1 MDGEKQHRIQQKLL
15 REIGP
20 IIGQAL
26 LNPDVVE
33 IALNPDGKLWVE
45 KMSTGWEHC
54 GEMTAETAESLMG
67 TIASC
72 LHTTVTRE
80 NPILEGELPIDGSRF
95 EGLLPPL
102 VANPTFTIRKKALR
116 IFTLADYVRQ
126 KVLTEHQKEVL
137 VKAIV
142 ECKNILVVGGT
153 GSGKTTFLNA
163 IIHQISIEHPKHR
176 LILIED
182 TSELQ
187 CSAKNMVPL
196 HTSDTVDMQRLLRA
210 TMRLKPDRIMVGEVR
225 GGEAL
230 ALLKSWNTGH
240 SGGCASCHADDGL
253 GGLLRV
259 EQLISEASKSP
270 MQKLIAKAIHFVVV
284 IKNEPGVGRHIPE
297 ILRVTGYDSGVQ
309 QYKYDLLT

>member
-1 MDGEKQHRIQQKLL
+1 MDSEKKQRIQQKLL
-15 REIGP
+15 RELGP

-26 LNPDVVE
+26 INPDVVE

-45 KMSTGWEHC
+45 KMSTGWEEV
-54 GEMTAETAESLMG
+54 GEMNAETAESLMG

-102 VANPTFTIRKKALR
+102 VAKPTFTIRKKALR

-126 KVLTEHQKEVL
+126 KVLTERQREVL
-137 VKAIV
+137 VKAIC

-187 CSAKNMVPL
+187 CSAKNSVPL

-210 TMRLKPDRIMVGEVR
+210 TMRLKPSRIMVGEVR

-240 SGGCASCHADDGL
+240 SGGCGPR
-253 GGLLRV
+253 GNV
-259 EQLISEASKSP
+259 
-270 MQKLIAKAIHFVVV
+270 
-284 IKNEPGVGRHIPE
+284 
-297 ILRVTGYDSGVQ
+297 
-309 QYKYDLLT
+309 